1 MTEMSLTDKSL
12 TEIAVVAGSLCL
24 VLFLCVAAGGRFDD
38 IEAKVDVRN
47 NLTSGKANYLPGAAC
62 VIATSAEQTSA
73 DIIDYAR
80 ACAKAHE
87 DWLKEQQ

>member
-38 IEAKVDVRN
+38 IEAKV
-47 NLTSGKANYLPGAAC
+47 G
-62 VIATSAEQTSA
+62 EQRKIKPLNEA
-73 DIIDYAR
+73 LRPDR
-80 ACAKAHE
+80 R
-87 DWLKEQQ
+87 